1 MDRLA
6 AMDAFVRVVDAGSF
20 SGAANQLRMGQ
31 SAVSKA
37 IAQLEGRLRVR
48 LLLRSTRGLTPT
60 EAGRI
65 FYERAKRSVEEAE
78 EAEFGARG
86 SVTTLSGRL
95 RIHATVA
102 FGRLC
107 VLPRLPG
114 FLAEHP
120 ALDVDIILDDRK
132 IDLVETG
139 IDIGLRAG
147 QLSNSAL
154 TARKIAQCQRRVIG
168 TPSYFNTTGVPQSP
182 ADLIA
187 HQVIIYDQ
195 PLGGPTW
202 SFRQGQREVSVS
214 LGGRVRLNSAVGVRA
229 CVLADL
235 GLAVASEWMFAPELK
250 AKTVKPVLTDWS
262 LPPVEAWAIF
272 PTGRQVS
279 AKARAF
285 ASFIESQMS
294 ISGFN
299 ASGQDENSRWL
310 KQTD

>member
-48 LLLRSTRGLTPT
+48 LLLRSTHGLTPT

-86 SVTTLSGRL
+86 AVTTLSGRL

-114 FLAEHP
+114 FLAQHP
-120 ALDVDIILDDRK
+120 ALDVDLVIDDRN

-147 QLSNSAL
+147 QLSNSTL

-168 TPSYFNTTGVPQSP
+168 TPSYFNAAGVPRIP
-182 ADLIA
+182 ADLMA
-187 HQVIIYDQ
+187 HQVIIYEQ
-195 PLGGPTW
+195 PLRGPTW
-202 SFRQGQREVSVS
+202 SFRQGAAEVSVS

-235 GLAVASEWMFAPELK
+235 GLAVASEWMFAPELE
-250 AKTVKPVLTDWS
+250 AKTVKPVLTDWL

-272 PTGRQVS
+272 PAGRQAS
-279 AKARAF
+279 TKARTF
-285 ASFIESQMS
+285 ASFIESQMLHRDRFQQQM
-294 ISGFN
+294 G
-299 ASGQDENSRWL
+299 AEN
-310 KQTD
+310 